1 MLPVDALRYFEQ
13 AGYIGALHDTYWVTV
28 GNGMPVERSQEIG
41 AQIAQAVL
49 AANVDGVLIP
59 SS

>member
-1 MLPVDALRYFEQ
+1 
-13 AGYIGALHDTYWVTV
+13 
-28 GNGMPVERSQEIG
+28 MPVERSQEIG
-41 AQIAQAVL
+41 AQIAQEVL